1 MRKLRE
7 ERSEEK
13 VDKEREE
20 AKEKMRRLRAKNT
33 DEEVIKEREE
43 ARERMT
49 EWRAARTE
57 EEKKYIMIVKKHK
70 IREKRKQ
77 RTGKE
82 HLVENLKAKKG
93 MKRLEDEGGLEEFAY
108 RSGRKTREIDDWE
121 LYFKG
126 SKMNSNFLENK
137 KPDIVQVLNEKRR
150 KEIEELY
157 EKRRIEKEKERQRE
171 EEVKERGGE
180 WCYNAEMEMDYWVG
194 EGEPEIDSFQNHPL
208 TKEDL
213 KQIKEQEEKEFED
226 LIKERREIRRE
237 ERMQKEKE
245 RKAAMNKPVPPLPER
260 ELCDYEILRDK
271 NVRERE
277 KAMAESGFF
286 EDLNEYKKKI
296 GFSNDIQSEIKEK
309 KTNNCVKEI
318 ESVEKIVSKKAQ
330 GKKGSMKSKMIRQ
343 NMKCKKKTQDEKE
356 YKKDYGKNEDDKKK
370 DEKQEDYEKEEV
382 KKKVPKPEDLET
394 EIMKPGNNSD
404 YYDDFDC
411 FDLDY

>member
-1 MRKLRE
+1 MQL
-7 ERSEEK
+7 
-13 VDKEREE
+13 
-20 AKEKMRRLRAKNT
+20 
-33 DEEVIKEREE
+33 
-43 ARERMT
+43 
-49 EWRAARTE
+49 
-57 EEKKYIMIVKKHK
+57 
-70 IREKRKQ
+70 
-77 RTGKE
+77 
-82 HLVENLKAKKG
+82 
-93 MKRLEDEGGLEEFAY
+93 LEDEGWLKEFAE
-108 RSGRKTREIDDWE
+108 RSGRKTKAIDDWE
-121 LYFKG
+121 FYFNRSEKN
-126 SKMNSNFLENK
+126 SKLLEDK
-137 KPDIVQVLNEKRR
+137 KPDIVQVLNEKIR
-150 KEIEELY
+150 E
-157 EKRRIEKEKERQRE
+157 EKEKKRQRK
-171 EEVKERGGE
+171 EEVNKRGGE
-180 WCYNAEMEMDYWVG
+180 WCYNGEMDEYYWVG
-194 EGEPEIDSFQNHPL
+194 EGEPIPIVDDFDERQQM

-213 KQIKEQEEKEFED
+213 KLLREHEEKELED
-226 LIKERREIRRE
+226 FMKERKKIQREKRR
-237 ERMQKEKE
+237 QKEKE
-245 RKAAMNKPVPPLPER
+245 RKEAMNKPVLPLPER